1 MRGREFE
8 KTFQLK
14 RFSGGFK
21 GHVRTLRWLTTWAR
35 ARPDKPTRGV
45 VTEDVRIGRGEEAI
59 RARRHRPARGQS
71 PRPGWVILHGATIP
85 GPDHLAIARLA
96 VALAGAGAVVLVP
109 EVREWRQLRLDPAPA
124 LAVLRLVI
132 DHLSDDPGVRSGGV
146 VLVGTSFGCPQT
158 LITAADPALRGHV
171 RGVLGFGTYHS
182 LADTVRFGLTGQ
194 FEWRGRTEYLR
205 PDPYGRWVVASNY
218 LHRIPGYEEAEDV
231 SRALGELATLAGQ
244 HGIMSWEPSSDPFK
258 ERVLASVSPG
268 NRGLFRLFAPVAAR
282 EPDPILANEL
292 APLLAEAGRATH
304 PGLELRDSL
313 PSGVL
318 PPVRLIHGRHDH
330 LIPFTETLA
339 LERFLRKRADVTATV
354 TDLFA
359 HSKGSGRR
367 VARPGEAVRFLAAI
381 RGALGLDG
389 A

>member
-1 MRGREFE
+1 M
-8 KTFQLK
+8 L
-14 RFSGGFK
+14 
-21 GHVRTLRWLTTWAR
+21 RTLRWVTTWAR
-35 ARPDKPTRGV
+35 AGPGKPTPGV
-45 VTEDVRIGRGEEAI
+45 VSENVRIGSGEEAI
-59 RARRHRPARGQS
+59 GARRHRPAGGRT

-96 VALAGAGAVVLVP
+96 VALAGAGADVLVP
-109 EVREWRQLRLDPAPA
+109 EVREWRELELDPAPA
-124 LAVLRLVI
+124 RRALRLAI
-132 DHLSDDPGVRSGGV
+132 DQLESDPAVRSGGV
-146 VLVGTSFGCPQT
+146 VLVGTSFGCPQA
-158 LITAADPALRGHV
+158 LAAATDPALRGRV

-194 FEWRGRTEYLR
+194 FRWQGRTEYLR

-218 LHRIPGYEEAEDV
+218 LHRTDGYEEAEDV
-231 SRALGELATLAGQ
+231 ARALGELATLAGQ

-258 ERVLASVSPG
+258 ERVMAAVSPG
-268 NRGLFRLFAPVAAR
+268 NRALFRLFAPVAAR
-282 EPDPILANEL
+282 EPDPVLADEII
-292 APLLAEAGRATH
+292 PLLVDAARATH
-304 PGLELRDSL
+304 PGLELPASL

-339 LERFLRKRADVTATV
+339 LERFLRKRADVTANV

-367 VARPGEAVRFLAAI
+367 VVRPGEAMRFLGAI
-381 RGALGLDG
+381 RAALRLD
-389 A
+389 AV

>member
-1 MRGREFE
+1 M
-8 KTFQLK
+8 
-14 RFSGGFK
+14 S
-21 GHVRTLRWLTTWAR
+21 RTLRWLTTWAR
-35 ARPDKPTRGV
+35 ATPGKPVRGV
-45 VTEDVRIGRGEEAI
+45 ITEDVRIGSGEEAI
-59 RARRHRPARGQS
+59 RARRHRPAARRS
-71 PRPGWVILHGATIP
+71 PLPGWVILHGATIP

-96 VALAGAGAVVLVP
+96 VALARTGADVLVP

-124 LAVLRLVI
+124 LKALRLAI
-132 DHLSDDPGVRSGGV
+132 GHMGDDPGVRPGGV
-146 VLVGTSFGCPQT
+146 VLVGTSFGCPQALT
-158 LITAADPALRGHV
+158 AAADPALRDRV
-171 RGVLGFGTYHS
+171 RGVLGFGAYHS

-194 FEWRGRTEYLR
+194 FEWRGRTGYLR

-218 LHRIPGYEEAEDV
+218 LHRISGYEEAEDV

-244 HGIMSWEPSSDPFK
+244 HGIMSWESSSDPFK
-258 ERVLASVSPG
+258 ERVMASVSPG
-268 NRGLFRLFAPVAAR
+268 NRELFRLFAPVAAR
-282 EPDPILANEL
+282 EPDPVLANEL

-304 PGLELRDSL
+304 PGLELPDSL

-339 LERFLRKRADVTATV
+339 LERFLWKRAVVTATV

-367 VARPGEAVRFLAAI
+367 MVRVGEAARFWGAI
-381 RGALGLDG
+381 RGALALDVG
-389 A
+389 

>member
-1 MRGREFE
+1 M
-8 KTFQLK
+8 
-14 RFSGGFK
+14 
-21 GHVRTLRWLTTWAR
+21 RTLRWVATWAR
-35 ARPDKPTRGV
+35 ATPGKPTRGV
-45 VTEDVRIGRGEEAI
+45 VTENIRIGHGEEAI
-59 RARRHRPARGQS
+59 RARRHRPAAGR
-71 PRPGWVILHGATIP
+71 PPLPGWVILHGATIP

-109 EVREWRQLRLDPAPA
+109 EVREWRQLLLDPAPA
-124 LAVLRLVI
+124 LKALRLAI
-132 DHLSDDPGVRSGGV
+132 GHMCSDPGVRRGEV

-158 LITAADPALRGHV
+158 LIAAADPALKGRV

-194 FEWRGRTEYLR
+194 FEWRKRTEYLQ

-218 LHRIPGYEEAEDV
+218 LHRIPGYEGAEDV
-231 SRALGELATLAGQ
+231 SRALRQLATLAGQ
-244 HGIMSWEPSSDPFK
+244 HGIMSWESSSDPFK
-258 ERVLASVSPG
+258 ERVMAAVSPG

-282 EPDPILANEL
+282 EPDPVLAGEL
-292 APLLAEAGRATH
+292 IPLLAEAACAAH
-304 PGLELRDSL
+304 PGLELPASL

-339 LERFLRKRADVTATV
+339 LERFLRKRADVVSTV

-367 VARPGEAVRFLAAI
+367 IVRPGEAVRFVGAI
-381 RGALGLDG
+381 RGALALDG